1 VIEGLTAKAND
12 LSEVFKKLQSG
23 CGSGGC
29 VKPEEDLMELQGD
42 HREKVKQLLAGIG
55 FRIKERR

>member
-1 VIEGLTAKAND
+1 
-12 LSEVFKKLQSG
+12 
-23 CGSGGC
+23 